1 MVNTLNSNL
10 SHKKKKD
17 MKKSIAIVLSI
28 LITTIVCLPERISA
42 QTPKKYSVKEV
53 KADFKYLY
61 ETLEKSNYDL
71 FARVSKEEMDRAYQA
86 IYNSISDSLSN
97 LEIYRFFQPFV
108 AKAGMSHCNLSRP
121 WGAYVSILKKEAAF
135 FPLHLHF
142 SKGKVYVKDN
152 FSTNKSVSI
161 SDEVLSFNGIPM
173 RQLMTD
179 LYKNMSGPS
188 NYYNASILEAYSFPR
203 LYWLFKGECNEFK
216 LRIKKTDGE
225 ESDIVL
231 NAISGNELEAAL
243 DARSSDDEE
252 REFYLTDN
260 NIAYLRPGKF
270 SNIHSKG
277 DLQDQNTFD
286 NSEFCQF
293 IDSAFLAFNKKES
306 KYLILDLRNNMGG
319 DNLFSDY
326 MTAYFATKPF
336 SIASRCPMKTSQVTK
351 DFFKDVDN
359 VESQELKEQIMT
371 LEDGS
376 YFESKITQTNPH
388 GEPKRFKGKV
398 YVLINRYS
406 YSMSAYAAAIIQD
419 YQFGEIIGEE
429 TAEEVTSYVA
439 SHVFKLPSTQI
450 TVQYPKGFAVRPSG
464 DETLRGVVPDHVV
477 NENIFTDEDEILDY
491 TINLIEKK

>member
-1 MVNTLNSNL
+1 
-10 SHKKKKD
+10 
-17 MKKSIAIVLSI
+17 MKKSIVIILSVLI
-28 LITTIVCLPERISA
+28 AIVCLPGLTSA
-42 QTPKKYSVKEV
+42 QTPKKYSVQEV

-61 ETLEKSNYDL
+61 ETLKKSNYDL
-71 FARVSKEEMDRAYQA
+71 FARVSEEEMDSAYQA
-86 IYNSISDSLSN
+86 IYNSIYDSLSA
-97 LEIYRFFQPFV
+97 LEIYRIFQPFV
-108 AKAGMSHCNLSRP
+108 AKVGMSHCNLSRP
-121 WGAYVSILKKEAAF
+121 WGAYVGILKKEAAF

-152 FSTNKSVSI
+152 FSNNKSVSI
-161 SDEVLSFNGIPM
+161 SDEVLTFNGIPM
-173 RQLMTD
+173 DQLMTD

-203 LYWLFKGECNEFK
+203 LYWMFNGECNEFK
-216 LRIKKTDGE
+216 LKIKKTDGE
-225 ESDIVL
+225 ELNIVL

-252 REFYLTDN
+252 EREFYLTDN

-270 SNIHSKG
+270 SNINSKG

-293 IDSAFLAFNKKES
+293 IDSAFLAFNKKGS
-306 KYLILDLRNNMGG
+306 KYLILDLRDNVGG

-336 SIASRCPMKTSQVTK
+336 SIASRFPMKTSQVTK

-359 VESQELKEQIMT
+359 AESQELKEQIMT

-388 GEPKRFKGKV
+388 TEPKRFNGKV

-439 SHVFKLPSTQI
+439 SHVFKLLHTQI
-450 TVQYPKGFAVRPSG
+450 TVQYPKGFAVRPNG
-464 DETLRGVVPDHVV
+464 DETLRGVVPDQVV
-477 NENIFTDEDEILDY
+477 DENEFTDEDEILDY
-491 TINLIEKK
+491 TIKLAEMDNNKGL